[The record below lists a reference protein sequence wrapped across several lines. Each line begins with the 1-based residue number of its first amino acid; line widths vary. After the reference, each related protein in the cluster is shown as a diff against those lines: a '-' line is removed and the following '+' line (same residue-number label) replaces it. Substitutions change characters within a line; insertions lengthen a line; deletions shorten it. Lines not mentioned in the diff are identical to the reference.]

1 MAKPKTRKNTS
12 RTAAAAAP
20 VPGGSRATRQARLR
34 AQLVHHGLDLCR
46 RHGFDATTVS
56 DIAEAAGISRRT
68 FFRYFDSKDDV
79 VFDWVREQGG
89 LLRPLLMARPPDES
103 PMQALVNVY
112 VALARHYDEDRARA
126 IAVTRIVYETPSLSR
141 RYMDEN
147 ARWEDDFARIVER
160 GRASKKGEAVV
171 TRVLISST
179 TAAFVTALKTW
190 AAGNHTGTL
199 LVWVE
204 RAFEALEAGLAQLQ
218 APPPRKK
225 TARRAR

>member
-1 MAKPKTRKNTS
+1 MAKPKNRKTTARTS
-12 RTAAAAAP
+12 VADAP
-20 VPGGSRATRQARLR
+20 AGGSRATRQARLR

-79 VFDWVREQGG
+79 VFDWVREQGA
-89 LLRPLLMARPPDES
+89 LLRPLLMARPADES
-103 PMQALVNVY
+103 PMQAIVSVY
-112 VALARHYDEDRARA
+112 LALSRHYDEDRARS

-147 ARWEDDFARIVER
+147 ARWEDDMARIVER
-160 GRASKKGEAVV
+160 GRSPRKGEAFA
-171 TRVLISST
+171 TRVLISSV
-179 TAAFVTALKTW
+179 TAAFVTAMKTW
-190 AAGNHTGTL
+190 AAGNHTGPL

-204 RAFEALEAGLAQLQ
+204 RAFEALEDGLRQLQ
-218 APPPRKK
+218 APAPRRK
-225 TARRAR
+225 ARR